1 MQPTVFRV
9 SASQLNRFELCPSL
23 WAYDYLARVGKD
35 DAKPLPLI
43 EGSYVASL
51 LESYARA
58 LVKADDL
65 PDYVAPYV
73 KDLVWRLPHATKGL
87 GVDPGEEIW
96 VEKRFVKKLDG
107 FDVPVE
113 FVGAIDAGALHARQ
127 RDHHRPQ
134 DGEER
139 GRGTQRRE
147 AGY

>member
-65 PDYVAPYV
+65 PDEIYASKHRDFTSVACIEDKCYVMTFNEYCRSVYV
-73 KDLVWRLPHATKGL
+73 NIEHLKY
-87 GVDPGEEIW
+87 EI
-96 VEKRFVKKLDG
+96 
-107 FDVPVE
+107 VP
-113 FVGAIDAGALHARQ
+113 
-127 RDHHRPQ
+127 
-134 DGEER
+134 
-139 GRGTQRRE
+139 
-147 AGY
+147 